1 MSTSYKQFT
10 KSVSIQAFI
19 INLFIA
25 LLVIAPIL
33 IRNNGIFALSH
44 DFNAQSLPFQLF
56 MHDTLNSRNFIWNWA
71 IDIGGNFLEAFS
83 FYCLGSPFTLITM
96 ICPKSLLPYMIG
108 WMIIFKFAITGMTS
122 AFFLESFISKK
133 RAIIIASILY
143 SFSGF
148 QCSSIIFHFQ
158 DVVALFP
165 LMLVGLDQLVQHK
178 RRGFFLLT
186 VFLNC
191 FCNYIFFVG
200 EVLFVVLYFVI
211 RYLIPNVKKGKEAMG
226 AVLSDI
232 LNCFLE
238 GTIGVMLSGVL
249 LFPGIWSML
258 SNSRASSHLPV
269 ESWFNMSTQ
278 SWLTMI
284 RAFFLPGETMNR
296 CSSVLTSDWMTNAAY
311 LPVFGM
317 VFVIAYLLKPKKD
330 DWLGLLLKV
339 CIVVACI
346 PVLNNLFMA
355 LSAESYR
362 RWYYMFILFMAL
374 ATGIVLE
381 KLDEYKRE
389 IKHALLISAV
399 ILIVFVIL
407 TAILPWNN
415 SGDSLIYG
423 KYRYAICLIIAVFGF
438 LCTWILLHLKKP
450 FREHFSL
457 VSVSL
462 MSMCLLCYTI
472 LGYQLSIDNTGIDFK
487 KYKNSYGEN
496 VVNYLTEMPERL
508 PQDTLPYRYYFNEGI
523 GYTYYNLGMANSLP
537 TINSFTST
545 AHSSITEFYDAL
557 GYGRGTMTPEG
568 PVGTKELLSA
578 RYIISLVPLDGYDLV
593 TVERNRNGQDIL
605 IYENK
610 NALPIGFSYNSY
622 LPKSEFLSIPR
633 NERAIIMLETLVVED
648 ADISKV
654 EGILKKYDVQNDRS
668 SSFSETRTQK
678 DCSGDFSV
686 GKNRF
691 RSEINARERSFALFS
706 VPYDRFWHA
715 AVNGQE
721 VEILNTNGLM
731 AVPLERGLNSIEFT
745 YHYLPVYAGGVC
757 SVLGLFA
764 GIVYILGF
772 RRSERDIFLHKG
784 DVGK

>member
-1 MSTSYKQFT
+1 MEKNNG
-10 KSVSIQAFI
+10 KIWLQAFAVNLI
-19 INLFIA
+19 IA
-25 LLVIAPIL
+25 MVVICPIL
-33 IRNNGIFALSH
+33 ILNQGLFTLEF
-44 DFNAQSLPFQLF
+44 DFSAQEIPFQLF
-56 MHDTLNSRNFIWNWA
+56 MHDAVRSGNILWNWG
-71 IDIGGNFLEAFS
+71 IDLGGNFLES
-83 FYCLGSPFTLITM
+83 FGFYNLGSPFAWIS
-96 ICPKSLLPYMIG
+96 ILLPKNLIPYAIG
-108 WMIIFKFAITGMTS
+108 WIIILKFAMAGMSS
-122 AFFLESFISKK
+122 ALFFQSHIQN
-133 RAIIIASILY
+133 RTPIIVASVLY
-143 SFSGF
+143 TFSGF
-148 QCSSIIFHFQ
+148 QCSSIVFYHFQ

-211 RYLIPNVKKGKEAMG
+211 RYLIPKTKKGKESMG
-226 AVLSDI
+226 AVLADI

-238 GTIGVMLSGVL
+238 GTIGFMLSGVL

-269 ESWFNMSTQ
+269 ESWFSMSTQ

-284 RAFFLPGETMNR
+284 KAFFLPGEPMNSY
-296 CSSVLTSDWMTNAAY
+296 SSVLSADWMTNAAY

-317 VFVIAYLLKPKKD
+317 VFVIAYLLKRKED
-330 DWLGLLLKV
+330 DWLGLLLKTG
-339 CIVVACI
+339 IVIACI

-355 LSAESYR
+355 LSSDIYR
-362 RWYYMFILFMAL
+362 RWYYMFILFMTL

-381 KLDEYKRE
+381 KLDEYVGE
-389 IKHALLISAV
+389 IKRALLISAG
-399 ILIVFVIL
+399 ILIAFVTL
-407 TAILPWNN
+407 TAVLPWNN
-415 SGDSLIYG
+415 AGDSLIYG
-423 KYRYAICLIIAVFGF
+423 KYRYAICLVIAVLGF
-438 LCTWILLHLKKP
+438 FCTWILLHLKKP
-450 FREHFSL
+450 FRDTFSL

-462 MSMCLLCYTI
+462 MSVCLLFYTV

-496 VVNYLTEMPERL
+496 VVNYLTEIPEKL
-508 PQDTLPYRYYFNEGI
+508 PQDILPYRYYFNEGI
-523 GYTYYNLGMANSLP
+523 GYTYYNLGMTNSLP

-545 AHSSITEFYDAL
+545 AHSSITEFYGAL
-557 GYGRGTMTPEG
+557 DYGRWNMTWEG
-568 PVGTKELLSA
+568 PAGTKELVSA
-578 RYIISLVPLDGYDLV
+578 KYIISLLPLEGYDLV
-593 TVERNRNGQDIL
+593 TIEQNKNGQDIL
-605 IYENK
+605 IYENQ

-633 NERAIIMLETLVVED
+633 EERAIIMLETLVVED

-678 DCSGDFSV
+678 DCSEEFFV

-691 RSEINARERSFALFS
+691 RSEINARETSFALFS

-731 AVPLERGLNSIEFT
+731 AVPLEKGPNSIEFT
-745 YHYLPVYAGGVC
+745 YQYLPVYAGGIC
-757 SVLGLFA
+757 SALGLFA

-772 RRSERDIFLHKG
+772 RRSERVKKSDETA
-784 DVGK
+784 